1 MNEGLELG
9 HAMAAVAADN
19 AGTEWKRVAYE
30 AFVTYAKKH
39 PYFVTED
46 VRAANSHLPAP
57 PDKRAWGQ
65 IALTAKREG
74 IVFGHSL
81 VRAKSRT
88 VHGMIV
94 TMWKSKIYNGSPSEG
109 LAEVAEVDPL
119 SH

>member
-9 HAMAAVAADN
+9 HAMASVAADH
-19 AGTEWKRVAYE
+19 AGTEWKRIAYE
-30 AFVTYAKKH
+30 AFVTYAKNH

-46 VRAANSHLPAP
+46 VRATNSHLPAP

-94 TMWKSKIYNGSPSEG
+94 TMWKSKICTGTPNES
-109 LAEVAEVDPL
+109 LAEVAEVDLL